1 MLALHND
8 PLSNLQTELSDAQA
22 SGDGAREAELAQ
34 RLADEHSKRERWAV
48 CFFPPLIAFFISYD
62 LPQFENSLR
71 RHNYVGMIHSLA
83 LALARSGRLD
93 AATDG
98 ARTAMRKR
106 IEERRN
112 KRQPMDED

>member
-1 MLALHND
+1 MHRRLETALEKPSLHNAW
-8 PLSNLQTELSDAQA
+8 LMSIQNVN
-22 SGDGAREAELAQ
+22 DGLCVF
-34 RLADEHSKRERWAV
+34 SSI
-48 CFFPPLIAFFISYD
+48 IAFMSYD

-83 LALARSGRLD
+83 LALAKAGRLD
-93 AATDG
+93 AAADG

-106 IEERRN
+106 IEERRK

>member
-1 MLALHND
+1 MIPSRTYRPSFQMLRRLEMAPEKPNLHNAW
-8 PLSNLQTELSDAQA
+8 LMSIQNVN
-22 SGDGAREAELAQ
+22 DGLWVFLPRFIT
-34 RLADEHSKRERWAV
+34 
-48 CFFPPLIAFFISYD
+48 FFMSYD

-83 LALARSGRLD
+83 LALAKAGRLD
-93 AATDG
+93 AAVDG

-106 IEERRN
+106 FEERRK

>member
-1 MLALHND
+1 MIPSRTYRPSFQMLRRLEMAPEKPSLHNAW
-8 PLSNLQTELSDAQA
+8 LMSIQNVN
-22 SGDGAREAELAQ
+22 DGLWVFLPRFIT
-34 RLADEHSKRERWAV
+34 
-48 CFFPPLIAFFISYD
+48 FFMSYD

-83 LALARSGRLD
+83 LALAKAGRLD
-93 AATDG
+93 AAVDG

-106 IEERRN
+106 FEERRK

>member
-1 MLALHND
+1 M
-8 PLSNLQTELSDAQA
+8 
-22 SGDGAREAELAQ
+22 GC
-34 RLADEHSKRERWAV
+34 V
-48 CFFPPLIAFFISYD
+48 FFSPFIAFFMSYY

-83 LALARSGRLD
+83 LALAKAGRLD
-93 AATDG
+93 AAADG

-106 IEERRN
+106 IEERRK